1 MIKRG
6 DNFYEDI
13 VDSVLRRAAI
23 TLVEDACA
31 VSDVEMAGGY
41 AVAHDP
47 DPMVHDSYSV
57 RARIP
62 VIWSVPVWDSVRRM
76 TMDKMIKVHV
86 HTYIDMYNGR
96 VIADTIL
103 MDNRVIWEDSVR
115 NNMTPQEKAEKFRSA
130 IYHEDMTTDNDD
142 CEIA

>member
-86 HTYIDMYNGR
+86 HTYIDMYNSR
-96 VIADTIL
+96 VISDTIL
-103 MDNRVIWEDSVR
+103 MQRGAGVQFPRGSFLAPGRRLTVR
-115 NNMTPQEKAEKFRSA
+115 LGVKK
-130 IYHEDMTTDNDD
+130 
-142 CEIA
+142 